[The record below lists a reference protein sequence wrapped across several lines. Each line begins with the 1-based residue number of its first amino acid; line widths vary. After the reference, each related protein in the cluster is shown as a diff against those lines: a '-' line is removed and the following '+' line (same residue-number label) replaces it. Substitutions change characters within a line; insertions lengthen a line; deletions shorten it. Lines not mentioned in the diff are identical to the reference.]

1 MANGPKKQFRSHNTR
16 CKHNNGIATHMPALL
31 LDLPIHRS
39 SVIYNWR
46 ETPIIT
52 RNDDGTLTRNN
63 VIYHT
68 KGLKFYG

>member
-1 MANGPKKQFRSHNTR
+1 
-16 CKHNNGIATHMPALL
+16 MPALL
-31 LDLPIHRS
+31 PDLPIHRA

-52 RNDDGTLTRNN
+52 RNTDGTITRNE

-68 KGLKFYG
+68 RGFEFHG